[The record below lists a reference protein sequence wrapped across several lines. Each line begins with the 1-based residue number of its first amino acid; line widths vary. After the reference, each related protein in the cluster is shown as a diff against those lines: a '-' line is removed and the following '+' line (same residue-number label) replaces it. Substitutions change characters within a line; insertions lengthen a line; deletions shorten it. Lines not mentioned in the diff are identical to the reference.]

1 MILFSTYE
9 SFSVLIR
16 DVFFTVSS
24 IITTTG
30 FSTADFGKW
39 PLFYQTILLLLMFVG
54 ACAGSTAGGLKVSR
68 VVVYAK
74 IFVAEVKRMANPSRI
89 VTVLYDKKPLN
100 KNTKHSV
107 ANYLI
112 IYFLLFAG
120 MLVLLTLDVPDFLSA
135 FSAVAATFNNIGPA
149 LGVVGPAHSFAEL
162 TDFSKIILSFGMLA
176 GRLEIFP
183 ILILFSPRTWKK

>member
-1 MILFSTYE
+1 
-9 SFSVLIR
+9 
-16 DVFFTVSS
+16 
-24 IITTTG
+24 
-30 FSTADFGKW
+30 
-39 PLFYQTILLLLMFVG
+39 MFVG